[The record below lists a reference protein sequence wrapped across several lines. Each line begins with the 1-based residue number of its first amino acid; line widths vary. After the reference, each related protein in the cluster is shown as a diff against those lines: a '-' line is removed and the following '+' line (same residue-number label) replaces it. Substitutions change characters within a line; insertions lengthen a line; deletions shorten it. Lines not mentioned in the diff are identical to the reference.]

1 MHPWKVGENNARN
14 HDPTSIWGETFSHV
28 FCEVKGMSFGDYELR
43 SVCGHIE
50 VFLDGSFQFSA
61 DTVKEAT
68 DELRKEDSE

>member
-1 MHPWKVGENNARN
+1 
-14 HDPTSIWGETFSHV
+14 
-28 FCEVKGMSFGDYELR
+28 MSFGDYELR
-43 SVCGHIE
+43 SVCDHIE

>member
-1 MHPWKVGENNARN
+1 MLGIMAR
-14 HDPTSIWGETFSHV
+14 HLFEVKPSPMF

-61 DTVKEAT
+61 DTVKEVT
-68 DELRKEDSE
+68 DELWKEESE